1 MDVDEVPQ
9 TKAKA
14 ARRKIFEV
22 NTKKATAAKDLE
34 KYLNPANQFEEMTSP
49 RARRGGVSVYRYFF
63 YKPDP
68 VNGPPKGFFDVIVQ
82 SISSIVAP
90 VVAPA
95 PSSQG
100 NNGPANVPDAN
111 VDAILHKMRD
121 VGVDSQN
128 EFDRLAEML
137 ESKANISGGA
147 QKKKSLKRSLK
158 RHTKRYTKGSQKRY
172 RNDHGRTHKK

>member
-1 MDVDEVPQ
+1 MDVDGVPQ

-14 ARRKIFEV
+14 ARRKVFEV

-68 VNGPPKGFFDVIVQ
+68 VNGPPKGFFETIVQ
-82 SISSIVAP
+82 SISS

-100 NNGPANVPDAN
+100 NNVAANVPDSN
-111 VDAILHKMRD
+111 VDEILHKMRD

-147 QKKKSLKRSLK
+147 QKKKSLKRQTKSQRK
-158 RHTKRYTKGSQKRY
+158 RQRKRQTKHY

>member
-1 MDVDEVPQ
+1 MDVDDVPQ

-22 NTKKATAAKDLE
+22 NTKKATAAQDLE
-34 KYLNPANQFEEMTSP
+34 KYLNPTNQFEEMTSP
-49 RARRGGVSVYRYFF
+49 RVRRGGISVYRYFF

-68 VNGPPKGFFDVIVQ
+68 VNGPPKGFFETIIQ
-82 SISSIVAP
+82 SISSI
-90 VVAPA
+90 VAPA

-100 NNGPANVPDAN
+100 NNVAANVPDSN
-111 VDAILHKMRD
+111 VDEILHKMRD

-147 QKKKSLKRSLK
+147 QKKKSLKRFLK
-158 RHTKRYTKGSQKRY
+158 GSQKRYRKGSQKRY
-172 RNDHGRTHKK
+172 RNDRGRTHKK

>member
-1 MDVDEVPQ
+1 MDVDVPSPR
-9 TKAKA
+9 AKA
-14 ARRKIFEV
+14 ARRKVFEV
-22 NTKKATAAKDLE
+22 NTRKANAAKELE

-68 VNGPPKGFFDVIVQ
+68 ANGPPRGLFETIVT

-90 VVAPA
+90 APQE
-95 PSSQG
+95 S
-100 NNGPANVPDAN
+100 NGPANVPDAN

-128 EFDRLAEML
+128 EFDRLAETL
-137 ESKANISGGA
+137 ESKLNISGGG
-147 QKKKSLKRSLK
+147 QKKKTLNRRLKRFRK
-158 RHTKRYTKGSQKRY
+158 DR
-172 RNDHGRTHKK
+172 GRTHKK